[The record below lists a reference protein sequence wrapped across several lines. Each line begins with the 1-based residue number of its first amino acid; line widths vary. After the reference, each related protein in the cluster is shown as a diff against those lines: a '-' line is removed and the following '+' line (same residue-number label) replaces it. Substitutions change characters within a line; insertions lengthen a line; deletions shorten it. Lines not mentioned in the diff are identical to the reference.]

1 MSRGTIETQVPQ
13 YFQVIDDNIFERVQS
28 FALVAKLGPDVPEE
42 FACFT
47 TGFNDRECQGRIG
60 ATEIKIRDTD
70 GKHLEIYNPVQN
82 MSVDGFHSSWVVFHP
97 IHLL

>member
-1 MSRGTIETQVPQ
+1 MPAGDDFTNNSYTITIGNVTSRGTIETQVPQ

-70 GKHLEIYNPVQN
+70 GKH
-82 MSVDGFHSSWVVFHP
+82 
-97 IHLL
+97 